1 MAKQSFKGIKE
12 ELLQLIEYSDLVVL
26 DGKVVKNRNK
36 KKENLYF
43 YEGAKILDNNRM
55 YVNITR
61 YTTTLEIISVKIKCR
76 KDHYVTNSIN
86 TLVDSII
93 NKGDY
98 VVNLNVV

>member
-1 MAKQSFKGIKE
+1 MAKQSFKGINE

-26 DGKVVKNRNK
+26 DGKVAKNRHK

-43 YEGAKILDNNRM
+43 YEGAKILDNNKM
-55 YVNITR
+55 YMNITR

-76 KDHYVTNSIN
+76 KDYYINNDIN
-86 TLVDSII
+86 TLVGNII
-93 NKGDY
+93 SKGDY